1 MGLTR
6 IRAEQISDI
15 DFKQA
20 VRVCATTNI
29 SLSGGAPNSV
39 DDVNLSAGDRI
50 LVTGQTNAVQ
60 NGIYQVQTVGA
71 GSNGTWVRATDANA
85 ATGEVES
92 GLIVQITEGTANG
105 DTQWVLKTDDP
116 IIVGTTELVFER
128 NVGGKVTVSGSP
140 PNEPKQ
146 GDYWIDSDTAVQY
159 IYFNDGDSTQWA
171 EMESQY
177 NYSYVGGNADFTQ
190 IASNVLPFSTAAYTL
205 GNVNNQ
211 WKDAHLSNTLFV
223 STVTSSVLSAS
234 STITA
239 TGNVTGGNLITAG
252 LVSSTGNVTGGNL
265 ISNGQVI
272 ASYNPASA
280 VGVGITVSAANTQG
294 GTGYADFLRATNSSG
309 GASNTNKTFRLNST
323 GGLEIINS
331 AYDSV
336 ILSLT
341 NAGGFSVTGSISVAG
356 KQAVNGPAFSAY
368 PSSGTAQTIT
378 SGSQQKILF
387 GSEEYDTNSNF
398 ASSTFTP
405 TVEGYYQLNAA
416 IRFDGGGPGTGECM
430 IVIYKNGAE
439 HKRSWNQSG
448 TAFAN
453 SFWTM
458 SISSLVYAN
467 GTGDYF
473 EIYAQQSSGAD
484 RTVQN
489 AGSGTISWFNGS
501 MMRGG

>member
-6 IRAEQISDI
+6 IRAQQISDI

-20 VRVCATTNI
+20 VRVCSTSNVT
-29 SLSGGAPNSV
+29 LTGGAPNSV
-39 DDVNLSAGDRI
+39 DDVNLSAGDRV
-50 LVTGQTNAVQ
+50 LVTGQTDLKQ
-60 NGIYQVQTVGA
+60 NGIYEVQTVGA
-71 GSNGTWVRATDANA
+71 GSNGTWVRSNDANA
-85 ATGEVES
+85 ATGELES
-92 GLIVQITEGTANG
+92 GMIVQITEGTANG
-105 DTQWVLKTDDP
+105 DTQWVLKTDNP
-116 IIVGTTELVFER
+116 IVVGTTDLLFER

-159 IYFNDGDSTQWA
+159 IYFNDGNTTQWA
-171 EMESQY
+171 EMEAQY
-177 NYSYVGGNADFTQ
+177 NYSYAAGNADFTQ
-190 IASNVLPFSTAAYTL
+190 ISSNVLPSFDDAYDL
-205 GNVNNQ
+205 GNSSNQ
-211 WKDAHLSNTLFV
+211 WKDAYLSNTLFV
-223 STVTSSVLSAS
+223 STVT
-234 STITA
+234 A
-239 TGNVTGGNLITAG
+239 TGNVTTGDAVFSNYNANTANTA
-252 LVSSTGNVTGGNL
+252 SFNATGGN
-265 ISNGQVI
+265 
-272 ASYNPASA
+272 
-280 VGVGITVSAANTQG
+280 TKG
-294 GTGYADFLRATNSSG
+294 GSGYLDFLVTRNTSG
-309 GASNTNKTFRLNST
+309 GSTNPYKWFRLNST
-323 GGLEIINS
+323 GGLEIVNS

-341 NAGGFSVTGSISVAG
+341 NAGGLSVTSSISVAG

-387 GSEEYDTNSNF
+387 GSEEYDTNNNF
-398 ASSTFTP
+398 ASSRFTP
-405 TVEGYYQLNAA
+405 TVEGYYQLSAA
-416 IRFDGGGPGTGECM
+416 IRLDGGGPGTGECM
-430 IVIYKNGAE
+430 LVIYKNGAE

-453 SFWTM
+453 DFWTM
-458 SISSLVYAN
+458 SISSLVFAN

-473 EIYAQQSSGAD
+473 EIYAQQSSGAN